1 MGTKTLLAG
10 AAVLAV
16 GAGALWLRR
25 DGADAGAAAPTFR
38 TAPVERGT
46 VVETVST
53 TGTLQA
59 LTTVEVGTQ
68 VSGRIA
74 ELLVDFNDRV
84 TQGQVL
90 ARLETDVLEARLA
103 QDEAS
108 LISAEA
114 AVERAKVAVEEAIAK
129 ERRLASLYE
138 QKLAKVEELEAAG
151 FAVRSAKAAL
161 RAEET
166 RVVQGQ
172 AAVRMARTNL
182 NHATITSPI
191 DGVVVSR
198 AVNVGQTVA
207 ASLQAPILFTLAGD
221 LRQMRVEAAVDE
233 ADIGRIGSGQ
243 PVSFSVDAYP
253 ERRFRGTVVQR
264 RLGPTVTQNVVT
276 YQVIIHT
283 ENPDELLLPGM
294 TANVAVEVARADEAW
309 LVPSAAL
316 RFRPRGLSSEAP
328 REGSRGP
335 KVWTLR
341 EGQPTPIE
349 VRVGPSDGEHT
360 AVEGELAEGL
370 SVLTGMEG
378 GPDGAT
384 GPVNPMALL
393 RGGQRPGGG
402 SSSSGG
408 GRSPGSQG
416 GGGGGGRRP

>member
-1 MGTKTLLAG
+1 MGKTTWVVGGLIA
-10 AAVLAV
+10 AAV
-16 GAGALWLRR
+16 GGGLWVRSR
-25 DGADAGAAAPTFR
+25 NAEEAAQAPTFR
-38 TAPVERGT
+38 TAPLEKGT

-68 VSGRIA
+68 VSGTIK
-74 ELLVDFNDRV
+74 ELLVDYNDRV
-84 TQGQVL
+84 REGQVL

-108 LISAEA
+108 LVSAEA

-129 ERRLASLYE
+129 EKRLASLYKD
-138 QKLAKVEELEAAG
+138 QLAKVEELEAAG

-182 NHATITSPI
+182 DHATITSPI

-207 ASLQAPILFTLAGD
+207 ASLQAPVLFTLAGD

-294 TANVAVEVARADEAW
+294 TANVAVEVARADDAW

-316 RFRPRGLSSEAP
+316 RFRPRGLSQPGAG
-328 REGSRGP
+328 EGGPRGP
-335 KVWTLR
+335 KVFLL
-341 EGQPTPIE
+341 ENGKPTPIP
-349 VRVGPSDGEHT
+349 VQVGPSDGEVT
-360 AVEGELAEGL
+360 AITGEGL
-370 SVLTGMEG
+370 NEALQVLTGMDG
-378 GPDGAT
+378 GGEAGAS
-384 GPVNPMALL
+384 GPVSPMALL
-393 RGGQRPGGG
+393 RGGSRPGGG
-402 SSSSGG
+402 
-408 GRSPGSQG
+408 REGSRGG